1 MCGISCLEPR
11 PSDFL
16 GVLRA
21 CGSYFSD
28 LGDVSLRFIFPFLLY
43 MYNTFL
49 HIRVS
54 FRCHE
59 YFVMSMFVL
68 WQVPKTGIPVQIEK
82 KKTIEK
88 KKQVGIKTK

>member
-1 MCGISCLEPR
+1 MIR
-11 PSDFL
+11 T
-16 GVLRA
+16 

-28 LGDVSLRFIFPFLLY
+28 LGDVSLTFIFPFLSH

-49 HIRVS
+49 HIGVS

-68 WQVPKTGIPVQIEK
+68 WQVSKTGVPVHIKQ
-82 KKTIEK
+82 KT
-88 KKQVGIKTK
+88 GTY